1 MMYLN
6 FRARPAALT
15 VYKLLGFSL
24 VKVAAYSFAGQ
35 IHTDINLTCKISNI
49 VVQARS
55 NPSMFTHRYTT
66 FVHRSM
72 PGAKNC
78 VYIYG
83 GTSEIRTPW
92 DLTKVSLFQRCP

>member
-78 VYIYG
+78 VYILCIVLAKCILY
-83 GTSEIRTPW
+83 
-92 DLTKVSLFQRCP
+92 KN